1 MANSAVTFRALQP
14 GDLEFIEHLYAT
26 SRAEEMSYSG
36 WPAEQI
42 ATFLSMQFK
51 AQHTYYQ
58 EHYRGADFL
67 IIELD
72 GQRIGR
78 IYLFWGQTTLNLI
91 EIALLPE
98 FQGRGIGSALIHQQL
113 QRADELGLEVEL
125 SVETYNRA
133 QRLYV
138 RAGFH
143 VINETGVYLRMRREA
158 LDPSRRMA
166 S

>member
-1 MANSAVTFRALQP
+1 MANSAVTLRALQT

-26 SRAEEMSYSG
+26 SRAEEMSHSG

-42 ATFLSMQFK
+42 ATFLNMQFK